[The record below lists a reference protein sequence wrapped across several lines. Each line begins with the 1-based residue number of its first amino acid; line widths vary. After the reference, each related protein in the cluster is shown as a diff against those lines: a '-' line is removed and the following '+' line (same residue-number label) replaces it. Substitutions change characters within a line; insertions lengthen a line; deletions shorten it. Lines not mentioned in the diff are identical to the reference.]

1 MWCHFFI
8 NRESVTNPK
17 PLMECSSDLCLGKV
31 CRAKSFLFLFFP
43 PERECFRRPN
53 GRGLMVHI
61 YGKGEETITGT
72 LLTDFL
78 CVTPSCVT
86 AVSDKSVCSSCYFPW
101 CYCVVLQYPAPVS
114 DTLFL
119 MRLARRAFL
128 LLLHSVFLPTSP
140 RRDAAAPN
148 RQVNQR
154 SE

>member
-1 MWCHFFI
+1 MKQTPTPCWSAHPTCVWESSATPNPLVFFFFF
-8 NRESVTNPK
+8 SPK
-17 PLMECSSDLCLGKV
+17 
-31 CRAKSFLFLFFP
+31 
-43 PERECFRRPN
+43 RECFRRPN

-61 YGKGEETITGT
+61 YGKGVETITGT
-72 LLTDFL
+72 LLTDWFF

-86 AVSDKSVCSSCYFPW
+86 AVSDKSVCRSCYFPW

-119 MRLARRAFL
+119 MRLARRASL
-128 LLLHSVFLPTSP
+128 PHSFSLSLRLFLPASP

-148 RQVNQR
+148 GQVNQR